1 MKRFILFSILVCSGA
16 FYICAAELR
25 ITSFIQ
31 IGEVNNIKD
40 VDKNKTPCS
49 KIIIEWQNE
58 IDSVN
63 YEGNIFKESKDYILL
78 PYTAQY
84 FTIQTPGYL
93 PLNIRFEDYNI
104 KKLEAYKTYKIQIEN
119 PVKSLIVDKIVFLE
133 NDPTAISQKKIDS
146 NGNPCALLLINLA
159 LNGAAFHGQKY
170 LYHNPEDD
178 KISQYWV
185 YVEEGTAFL
194 DIRVH
199 GYKPIHIE
207 FAKKGIKHIEKLKT
221 YEVTIIEA
229 KREESSHG
237 YSVQNNQDISIVEVR
252 FITTPVTADIIIDHS
267 RKNPDSNGR
276 IALTEGKHEVL
287 ISADNYEPSYESNWI
302 VSKDTKE
309 YNCHLKKKTKL
320 ITLST
325 SQDVTWYIDNNCRG
339 NGKSIKI
346 DMEYGN
352 HSISASGTNAQGNKY
367 IYVDSDSDS
376 KYKITLEKDETE
388 RNDYKKKT
396 YRANTSTSRRA
407 LYRPIN
413 IKKINTEINY
423 AETLENFYNLN
434 AKIQLNWFAAEAYVG
449 TGWGVTLSAL
459 EWRFYM
465 IELAPLSF
473 DFGGN
478 FLSLPPHIRTKNEL
492 NISYAPTVRAYFPW
506 GNGENFATFAAGPI
520 ISMENSNWFMVEG
533 GYGQNKGGLLNW
545 RLFVRYNGHLSVGAA
560 IKFARHINRD

>member
-1 MKRFILFSILVCSGA
+1 MKRFILFSILVCSG

-31 IGEVNNIKD
+31 VGGVNNIKD

-237 YSVQNNQDISIVEVR
+237 YSVQKNQDISIVEVR

-320 ITLST
+320 ITLTASKN
-325 SQDVTWYIDNNCRG
+325 VNWYIDDRFYG
-339 NGKSIKI
+339 NGNEKDLNIQ
-346 DMEYGN
+346 YGV
-352 HSISASGTNAQGNKY
+352 HYVRAETEKYSGVRQ
-367 IYVDSDSDS
+367 IYVDGKEKKFKVDLSPKESASSKKSQTTNSNKTTPASSTVAKTKVPSDLS
-376 KYKITLEKDETE
+376 Y
-388 RNDYKKKT
+388 
-396 YRANTSTSRRA
+396 A
-407 LYRPIN
+407 LD
-413 IKKINTEINY
+413 
-423 AETLENFYNLN
+423 NFYDING
-434 AKIQLNWFAAEAYVG
+434 KIQLNWLALEAYAG
-449 TGWGVTLSAL
+449 TGWGGTFSAL

-465 IELAPLSF
+465 LEIAPLSF
-473 DFGGN
+473 DIGGH
-478 FLSLPPHIRTKNEL
+478 FISLHPNIREENL
-492 NISYAPTVRAYFPW
+492 DISYTPTIRAYFPW
-506 GNGENFATFAAGPI
+506 GDGVGFATIAAGPI
-520 ISMENSNWFMVEG
+520 IAIESYMWFMIEG
-533 GYGQNKGGLLNW
+533 GVGMSSGGLLNG
-545 RLFVRYNGHLSVGAA
+545 RLFVRYNGDISIGLS
-560 IKFARHINRD
+560 IKFASHFQK